1 VVLRRAQGESFNRL
15 GKDLGRSD
23 DSLSKG
29 AAGCNQGAKTGQM
42 MVFWVA
48 TGVLTAGL
56 AAIAII
62 DLRTFRIP
70 DLLSL
75 PLIAVGLLQAYAMS
89 VLPFWHHAVGAM
101 AGFAILAAVGEWYFR
116 HRGIDGLG
124 LGDAKLFAAAGAW
137 LGWQSLPMVLM
148 IAALGGLAFALL
160 RGGATR
166 MTAIAFGPWLALGF
180 WLAWMWVH
188 RVMLSL

>member
-1 VVLRRAQGESFNRL
+1 
-15 GKDLGRSD
+15 
-23 DSLSKG
+23 
-29 AAGCNQGAKTGQM
+29 

-48 TGVLTAGL
+48 TGVLTAVL
-56 AAIAII
+56 VAIAVI

-75 PLIAVGLLQAYAMS
+75 PLIAAGLILAWTMPL
-89 VLPFWHHAVGAM
+89 LPFWHHIIGAA
-101 AGFAILAAVGEWYFR
+101 AGFAVLAGIGEWYFHR
-116 HRGIDGLG
+116 RGIDGLG

-137 LGWQSLPMVLM
+137 LGWQGLPMVLM

-166 MTAIAFGPWLALGF
+166 VTAIAFGPWLALGF
-180 WLAWMWVH
+180 WLVWLWTRRAGLMF
-188 RVMLSL
+188 